1 MAKRRELLKEFKG
14 VKFESFPLVLEK
26 RGKNTDIYIF
36 GGKYFSIFPNNW
48 KGVCYEGRYR
58 FHIPTGVEDITEG
71 IWDLKKMKEK
81 VSIVDAKGERLEL
94 EREYFTIYPSELD
107 EEKFYADFIGGYR
120 KTTLSGVG
128 RDRNYSE
135 YTKNKDVLVL
145 ATTSN
150 SCRSGRYGSFA
161 SFVISSSPIVIEGEG
176 VK

>member
-36 GGKYFSIFPNNW
+36 GGRDFSIFPNNW
-48 KGVCYEGRYR
+48 KGVSYEGRYR
-58 FHIPTGVEDITEG
+58 FHVPSEKDMTEG
-71 IWDLKKMKEK
+71 IWDVKKLKEK
-81 VSIVDAKGERLEL
+81 VLIIDAKGERVEL
-94 EREYFTIYPSELD
+94 EREYFTIYPSD
-107 EEKFYADFIGGYR
+107 EEKPRYYADFIGGYR

-135 YTKNKDVLVL
+135 YVVNEDAEVL

-161 SFVISSSPIVIEGEG
+161 SFVISSSPIVIKGEG